1 MPKINA
7 NNGDDKLGGP
17 VPATKFQRKNIPP
30 TGGARQD
37 DTIRK
42 KLATAFIIV
51 ICLVVAFVGIA
62 IAVQLKTIEHAAT
75 LEGEHVAKLIADA
88 AIQNN
93 NIRPK
98 LQELVARLNS
108 LGKRDV
114 VIVDSGKIGLAD
126 ADITD
131 IGVLYD
137 HDAENEVGRT
147 IKDNQVRT
155 FIETN
160 KDHPDGAY
168 QIVVPLQRIGPDLGK
183 VTIGAVILEY
193 GPIRDLLFTSESHA
207 LYQIT
212 SIGFIVVLLV
222 AAFGLSVT
230 RQITQPI
237 QELRAGLERITA
249 QDYSARVVVASRDEI
264 GLLGAAFNSM
274 AEDLSASHAKLAE
287 QRQELENHIAD
298 LEQARNDAN
307 IANQA
312 KSNFLATM
320 SHEIRTPMNGVLGM
334 TELLLHTE
342 LSPKQQ
348 RFVQTV
354 HRSGESLLVIIDEIL
369 DFSKIEAGKLKLE
382 HAPFDLRQTMEDVIT
397 LFADSVQRKGLEF
410 TYRIASDVPQKVM
423 GDQVRLRQIVTNLLN
438 NAVKFT
444 EHGEIS
450 VDVHSGDDDALHLS
464 ISDTGIGISPEAV
477 SNLFQPFRQA
487 DSSTSRKYGGTGL
500 GLAITRQLAE
510 MMGGSVALNSVL
522 GIGSTFSVVVHLERL
537 AADVALPILAM
548 RASLA
553 GLGVLIV
560 DDNQTNRSILLQ
572 HAIEWQMRTA
582 SAENGAEALNLLHT
596 AVRNGTLFDVALVDM
611 MMPVMDGLELVRAIK
626 ADAAFAHLKIIML
639 TSLGGPEDIRQ
650 ALALGVEY
658 CLTKPVRADEL
669 CTCIATAIGH
679 VAIGPQRDRGLPIP
693 ASIPA
698 PVPDSTFKAN
708 VLLAE
713 DNKVNQEIALAMLEE
728 TGYRVT
734 VVENGRQ
741 ALSARESGQFDMI
754 LMDCQMPVMD
764 GFEATAILRRQE
776 SESGRS
782 RIPIIALTANA
793 ISGDRERCLEAGM
806 DDYIAKPFTRAALLS
821 TLSRWTQ
828 APDTLQHSDP
838 VAAGTPP
845 APSPDAATSFDPE
858 ALQALRALQKP
869 GRPDLVTRIID
880 LFVLDAPRLL
890 GAMRDAIGA
899 SDAEGLRHAA
909 HTLKSTSA
917 NVGAL
922 RLAASCGEIEQ
933 FARATDVAAAT
944 APFAGATEELDRV
957 LAALALQRLPPLK
970 IEEIP
975 II

>member
-1 MPKINA
+1 MKAENFKISTH
-7 NNGDDKLGGP
+7 LGVGKERLI
-17 VPATKFQRKNIPP
+17 AEWGSAA
-30 TGGARQD
+30 GGAWQD
-37 DTIRK
+37 STIRK
-42 KLATAFIIV
+42 KLAMAFIVV
-51 ICLVVAFVGIA
+51 IFFVVAFVGVA
-62 IAVQLKTIEHAAT
+62 IAVQVKTIEHAAI
-75 LEGEHVAKLIADA
+75 LEGAHVAQLIADA
-88 AIQNN
+88 TIQDNK
-93 NIRPK
+93 IRPK
-98 LQELVARLNS
+98 LQEFVARFNS

-114 VIVDSGKIGLAD
+114 VIVDTGKVGLAD

-131 IGVLYD
+131 IGVLFN
-137 HDAENEVGRT
+137 HDANNEVGQT
-147 IKDNQVRT
+147 IKDSQVRT

-160 KDHPDGAY
+160 EDHPDGAY
-168 QIVVPLQRIGPDLGK
+168 QIVVPLQRIGPDLRK

-193 GPIRDLLFTSESHA
+193 GPIRDALFASELSA
-207 LYQIT
+207 LYLIT
-212 SIGFIVVLLV
+212 AIGFIVILLV
-222 AAFGLSVT
+222 AIFGLGVI
-230 RQITQPI
+230 RRITQPI
-237 QELRAGLERITA
+237 QELKAGVERITA
-249 QDYSARVVVASRDEI
+249 QDYGARVVVASRDEI
-264 GLLGAAFNSM
+264 GLLGMAFNSM
-274 AEDLSASHAKLAE
+274 AEDLSVSHAKLAE
-287 QRQELENHIAD
+287 QRQELENHIID

-307 IANQA
+307 IANHA

-342 LSPKQQ
+342 LTPKQQ

-369 DFSKIEAGKLKLE
+369 DFSKIEAGKLTLE

-397 LFADSVQRKGLEF
+397 LFADGVQSKGLEF

-438 NAVKFT
+438 NAIKFT

-450 VDVHSGDDDALHLS
+450 VDVHSGEHDALHLS

-487 DSSTSRKYGGTGL
+487 DSSTSRRYGGTGL

-522 GIGSTFSVVVHLERL
+522 GVGSTFSVVVYLERL
-537 AADVALPILAM
+537 DADIALPILAM
-548 RASLA
+548 RSSLA
-553 GLGVLIV
+553 GLSMLIV

-572 HAIEWQMRTA
+572 HAIEWQMKTA
-582 SAENGAEALNLLHT
+582 SAENGAEALNLLQA
-596 AVRNGTLFDVALVDM
+596 AVRNGMVFDVALIDM

-679 VAIGPQRDRGLPIP
+679 VAVSAQRSGGLPVP
-693 ASIPA
+693 ASASAPDPA
-698 PVPDSTFKAN
+698 FKAN

-728 TGYRVT
+728 TGYSVT

-754 LMDCQMPVMD
+754 LMDCQMPEMD
-764 GFEATAILRRQE
+764 GFEATAVLRRQE

-793 ISGDRERCLEAGM
+793 VSGDRERCLEAGM
-806 DDYIAKPFTRAALLS
+806 DDYLAKPFTRAALLS

-828 APDTLQHSDP
+828 TPDTVQHSDR
-838 VAAGTPP
+838 VAAATP
-845 APSPDAATSFDPE
+845 AVASPSALTSFDPE
-858 ALQALRALQKP
+858 ALQALRALQRP
-869 GRPDLVTRIID
+869 GRPDLVSRIID

-890 GAMRDAIGA
+890 GAMHNAIGA
-899 SDAEGLRHAA
+899 SDADALRHAA
-909 HTLKSTSA
+909 HTFKSTCA
-917 NVGAL
+917 NVGAV
-922 RLAASCGEIEQ
+922 RLAASCREIEQ
-933 FARATDVAAAT
+933 FARATDVAAAA
-944 APFAGATEELDRV
+944 APFAGVAEELDRV
-957 LAALALQRLPPLK
+957 LAALALQNK
-970 IEEIP
+970 KGN
-975 II
+975 